1 MHVPLSKP
9 RALDI
14 ATDLWKSWWHGAPVT
29 YPNFIIEL
37 HYLDFFIHLLKDLS
51 MDPDGDVVPVVRS
64 MLDTALEKACR
75 QIEQPNGKS
84 HTDGATI
91 KKAMGE
97 RRLILRKQWVEYN
110 SGTQGKK
117 RHALP
122 KELWEDYN
130 HWLLALTMWNGFVD
144 SFDPAFTVHLPE
156 DAYDPDDVLLREA
169 NKPLWCM
176 WMAFEELGRT
186 FISNANN
193 HQSISISPFVSWQ
206 RYKVS

>member
-1 MHVPLSKP
+1 
-9 RALDI
+9 
-14 ATDLWKSWWHGAPVT
+14 
-29 YPNFIIEL
+29 
-37 HYLDFFIHLLKDLS
+37 

-64 MLDTALEKACR
+64 MLDMALEKSCR
-75 QIEQPNGKS
+75 QIEQPYGES

-110 SGTQGKK
+110 RETQGKQ
-117 RHALP
+117 HTLP

-130 HWLLALTMWNGFVD
+130 HWLLALTFWNGFVR
-144 SFDPAFTVHLPE
+144 SLDPAFTVQLPE

-169 NKPLWCM
+169 NKPLWGM
-176 WMAFEELGRT
+176 WMAFEDLGRT